1 MAKSRTTRTRK
12 AGARRVKSAAKRAA
26 KSARRKGTRKQASR
40 KSAKKQASRKS
51 TRKSTRKSASRKRTA
66 GRGRKSAAKRTARQ
80 TRGAGRATKRTKSA
94 RKTRKSARPSGG
106 ALRAARGAGRE
117 TVTRGLKSASATTRP
132 TATPRGASRA
142 ARAVQATAKRP
153 PALERERRRL
163 PEAIATLPDDAQVT
177 LGESVH
183 RSSRA
188 VNGDVTGGDID
199 ATRQT
204 AYDTGDEAPGGDNPT
219 PDQDI
224 VDQIGHSLGLEYED
238 EEELKGADKVEQRD
252 RHRWELDPAS
262 SEDYND
268 RD

>member
-26 KSARRKGTRKQASR
+26 KTARRKGTKKQASR

-51 TRKSTRKSASRKRTA
+51 TRKAASRKSTA
-66 GRGRKSAAKRTARQ
+66 GRGRKSAAKRTSRQ
-80 TRGAGRATKRTKSA
+80 TRGAGRATKRSTKSV

-106 ALRAARGAGRE
+106 ALRAARGAGRK